1 MALDFTLS
9 EEHNLMRASVKQML
23 ARHEHQKKEWRE
35 MTHRDHKFN
44 YELWA
49 EFANIGLLGCLVP
62 EEYGGNDTGLLALTL
77 AFEDICALGF
87 SPSLML
93 VTAMDTACILK
104 NGSEEMKRRIVPD
117 VVAGKSILVFAVTEP
132 NAGSNTFRI
141 ETVARKQGDRYVMN
155 GQKIFIT
162 GVEVADYMLV
172 VARTTT
178 REEIERQGKPKSFGL
193 SLFLVDPK
201 TPGITKTPIPTVAT
215 EGVYQW
221 QLFFDNVEI
230 PAENIVGVEDQGALA
245 MFNSFNPERILV
257 GAICC
262 GMADLAITMA
272 VNYAKERRIF
282 RDTPIGAY
290 QGVQHPLAE
299 SKILLEAARLMTYRA
314 AWAFDAGMSP
324 ATVGSYANHAKLLA
338 ADVALKAVDASLETH
353 GGMGF
358 AEETGLAQLWNGA
371 RVLKTAPLNREMIL
385 NYVAEQDLGLPRS
398 Y

>member
-1 MALDFTLS
+1 MLS
-9 EEHNLMRASVKQML
+9 KYEHR
-23 ARHEHQKKEWRE
+23 KKEWRE

-44 YELWA
+44 YELWQ

-62 EEYGGNDTGLLALTL
+62 EEYGGNNTGLLALTL

-93 VTAMDTACILK
+93 VTCMDTACILK
-104 NGSEEMKRRIVPD
+104 NGTEEMKRRIVPG
-117 VVAGKSILVFAVTEP
+117 VVSGKTILVFAVTEP

-141 ETVARKQGDRYVMN
+141 ETVAKRDGDRYVMN

-178 REEIERQGKPKSFGL
+178 RDGGRAQAAEVASASRS
-193 SLFLVDPK
+193 SSS
-201 TPGITKTPIPTVAT
+201 TRSRRASTKTPIPTVAT

-230 PAENIVGVEDQGALA
+230 PAENLVGVEDQGVMA
-245 MFNSFNPERILV
+245 MFNSLNPERILV

-262 GMADLAITMA
+262 GMAEQAIDMA
-272 VNYAKERRIF
+272 VAYAKERRVF
-282 RDTPIGAY
+282 RTRPSAPTRAS
-290 QGVQHPLAE
+290 QHPLAE
-299 SKILLEAARLMTYRA
+299 AKIQLEAARLMTYRA
-314 AWAFDAGMSP
+314 AWAFDQNLEPGSRRQLRQPGQAARRRRRTQGRRRLARDARRHRLRRRDRPRP
-324 ATVGSYANHAKLLA
+324 A
-338 ADVALKAVDASLETH
+338 LERRPRP
-353 GGMGF
+353 
-358 AEETGLAQLWNGA
+358 EDRPAQPRDDPELRRRA
-371 RVLKTAPLNREMIL
+371 
-385 NYVAEQDLGLPRS
+385 DLGLPRS

>member
-1 MALDFTLS
+1 MDFDLTD
-9 EEHNLMRASVKQML
+9 EHQLMRTAVRQML
-23 ARHEHQKKEWRE
+23 AKHEHKKREWRE
-35 MTHRDHKFN
+35 MTHKHRQFN
-44 YELWA
+44 YELWG
-49 EFANIGLLGCLVP
+49 EFANLGLLGALVP
-62 EEYGGNDTGLLALTL
+62 EEYGGNDSGLVALTL
-77 AFEDICALGF
+77 AFEDITALGF

-93 VTAMDTACILK
+93 VTCMDTACILR
-104 NGSEEMKRRIVPD
+104 NGSDEMKRKFIPG
-117 VVAGKSILVFAVTEP
+117 VVSGKTILVFAVTEP

-141 ETVARKQGDRYVMN
+141 ETVARRDGDRYVLN

-178 REEIERQGKPKSFGL
+178 REEVEKRNLPKSHGL

-201 TPGITKTPIPTVAT
+201 SKGMTKTPIPTVAT
-215 EGVYQW
+215 EGVMQW
-221 QLFFDNVEI
+221 QLFFEDVEV
-230 PAENIVGVEDQGALA
+230 PAENIVGEEDNGVIA
-245 MFNSFNPERILV
+245 MFNSLNPERILV

-262 GMADLAITMA
+262 GMAQQAIDMA
-272 VNYAKERRIF
+272 VAYAKERRVF

-290 QGVQHPLAE
+290 QGVAHPLAE
-299 SKILLEAARLMTYRA
+299 AKIGLEAARLLTYRA
-314 AWAFDAGMSP
+314 AWAFDRGMNP
-324 ATVGSYANHAKLLA
+324 AVVGSYSNQAKLTA

-353 GGMGF
+353 GGIGF

>member
-1 MALDFTLS
+1 MPLDFQLA
-9 EEHNLMRASVKQML
+9 EEHQLLRNAVRQML

-44 YELWA
+44 YELWQ
-49 EFANIGLLGCLVP
+49 EFANIGLLGALVP
-62 EEYGGNDTGLLALTL
+62 EEYGGNNSGLLALTL
-77 AFEDICALGF
+77 GFEDICALGF

-104 NGSEEMKRRIVPD
+104 NGTDDMKRKIVPS
-117 VVAGKSILVFAVTEP
+117 VVEGKTILVFAITEP
-132 NAGSNTFRI
+132 DAGSNTFRI
-141 ETVARKQGDRYVMN
+141 QTVAKRDGDRYVMN

-178 REEIERQGKPKSFGL
+178 REEIDAKGLPKAFGL

-201 TPGITKTPIPTVAT
+201 TKGITKTPIPTVAT

-221 QLFFDNVEI
+221 HLFFEDVEI
-230 PAENIVGVEDQGALA
+230 PAENLVGTEDRGAMA
-245 MFNSFNPERILV
+245 MFTSLNPERILV

-262 GMADLAITMA
+262 GMAEQAINMA
-272 VNYAKERRIF
+272 VAYAKERRVF

-290 QGVQHPLAE
+290 QGVSHPLADA
-299 SKILLEAARLMTYRA
+299 KVQLEAAKLMTYRA
-314 AWAFDAGMSP
+314 AWAFDQGLP
-324 ATVGSYANHAKLLA
+324 PQTVGSYSNIAKMLA
-338 ADVALKAVDASLETH
+338 SDIALKAVDASLETH
-353 GGMGF
+353 GGIGF

-385 NYVAEQDLGLPRS
+385 NYIAEQELGLPRS

>member
-1 MALDFTLS
+1 
-9 EEHNLMRASVKQML
+9 
-23 ARHEHQKKEWRE
+23 
-35 MTHRDHKFN
+35 
-44 YELWA
+44 
-49 EFANIGLLGCLVP
+49 
-62 EEYGGNDTGLLALTL
+62 
-77 AFEDICALGF
+77 
-87 SPSLML
+87 
-93 VTAMDTACILK
+93 
-104 NGSEEMKRRIVPD
+104 
-117 VVAGKSILVFAVTEP
+117 
-132 NAGSNTFRI
+132 
-141 ETVARKQGDRYVMN
+141 MN

-178 REEIERQGKPKSFGL
+178 RDEIEQRGLPKSYGL

-201 TPGITKTPIPTVAT
+201 SKGIEKTPIPTVAT

-230 PAENIVGVEDQGALA
+230 PAENLVGEENNGVIA
-245 MFNSFNPERILV
+245 MFNSLNPERILV

-262 GMADLAITMA
+262 GMAEQAINMA
-272 VNYAKERRIF
+272 VAYAKDRRVF

-290 QGVQHPLAE
+290 QGVAHPLAE
-299 SKILLEAARLMTYRA
+299 SKIMLEAAKLLTYRA
-314 AWAFDAGMSP
+314 AWAFDEGMNP
-324 ATVGSYANHAKLLA
+324 AIVGSYSNQAKLVA

-353 GGMGF
+353 GGIGF
-358 AEETGLAQLWNGA
+358 AEETGLANLWNGA

>member
-9 EEHNLMRASVKQML
+9 DEHNLMRASVKQML

-178 REEIERQGKPKSFGL
+178 REEIEQQGKPKSFGL

-299 SKILLEAARLMTYRA
+299 SKIMLEAARLMTYRA

>member
-1 MALDFTLS
+1 MSLDFELS
-9 EEHNLMRASVKQML
+9 EEHQLMRTAVKQML
-23 ARHEHQKKEWRE
+23 AKHEHKKREWRE
-35 MTHRDHKFN
+35 MTHVRKEFN

-49 EFANIGLLGCLVP
+49 EFANIGLLGALVP

-77 AFEDICALGF
+77 AFEDITALGF

-93 VTAMDTACILK
+93 VTCMDTACILR
-104 NGSEEMKRRIVPD
+104 NGTDEMKRRVIPG
-117 VVAGKSILVFAVTEP
+117 VVEGKTILVFAVTEP

-141 ETVARKQGDRYVMN
+141 ETVARRDGDRYVMN

-178 REEIERQGKPKSFGL
+178 ADECVQQGKPKSYGL
-193 SLFLVDPK
+193 SLFLVDPRSK
-201 TPGITKTPIPTVAT
+201 GITKTPIPTVAT

-221 QLFFDNVEI
+221 QLFFEDVEI
-230 PAENIVGVEDQGALA
+230 PAENLVGVENEGVIA
-245 MFNSFNPERILV
+245 MFNSLNPERILV
-257 GAICC
+257 GAICA
-262 GMADLAITMA
+262 GMAEQAITMA
-272 VNYAKERRIF
+272 VKYAKERRVF
-282 RDTPIGAY
+282 KDTPIGAY
-290 QGVQHPLAE
+290 QGVSHPLAE
-299 SKILLEAARLMTYRA
+299 SKILLEAARLLTYRA
-314 AWAFDAGMSP
+314 AWAFDQKMNP
-324 ATVGSYANHAKLLA
+324 AIVGSYANHAKLLA
-338 ADVALKAVDASLETH
+338 ADVALKAVDASIETH

-358 AEETGLAQLWNGA
+358 AEETGLANLWNGA

>member
-1 MALDFTLS
+1 MNFSFS

-23 ARHEHQKKEWRE
+23 SKFEHRKKEWRE
-35 MTHRDHKFN
+35 MTHRDHRFN
-44 YELWA
+44 YELWQ
-49 EFANIGLLGCLVP
+49 EFADLGLFGCLVP
-62 EEYGGNDTGLLALTL
+62 EEYGGNNTGLLALTL

-93 VTAMDTACILK
+93 VTCMDTACILK
-104 NGSEEMKRRIVPD
+104 NGSEEMKRRIVPG
-117 VVAGKSILVFAVTEP
+117 VLSGKTILVFAVTEP

-141 ETVARKQGDRYVMN
+141 ETVAKRNGDSYVMN

-178 REEIERQGKPKSFGL
+178 RDEVEQRGLPKSHGL
-193 SLFLVDPK
+193 SLFLVDPRSK
-201 TPGITKTPIPTVAT
+201 GVTKTPIPTVAT

-221 QLFFDNVEI
+221 QLFFEDVEI
-230 PAENIVGVEDQGALA
+230 PAENLVGVEDQGAMG
-245 MFNSFNPERILV
+245 MFTSLNPERILV

-262 GMADLAITMA
+262 GMAEQAIGMA
-272 VNYAKERRIF
+272 VRYAKERRVF

-290 QGVQHPLAE
+290 QAVAHPLAE
-299 SKILLEAARLMTYRA
+299 SKIMLEAARLMTYRA
-314 AWAFDAGMSP
+314 AWAFDQGLDP
-324 ATVGSYANHAKLLA
+324 GVVGSYANQAKLLA

-353 GGMGF
+353 GGIGF

-385 NYVAEQDLGLPRS
+385 NYVSEQDLGLPRS

>member
-1 MALDFTLS
+1 MDFQLS
-9 EEHNLMRASVKQML
+9 EEHQLLRHAVRQML
-23 ARHEHQKKEWRE
+23 AKHEHRKREWRE
-35 MTHRDHKFN
+35 MTHVHKKFN
-44 YELWA
+44 YELWQ
-49 EFANIGLLGCLVP
+49 EFADIGLLGALVP
-62 EEYGGNDTGLLALTL
+62 EEYGGTNTGLLALTL
-77 AFEDICALGF
+77 AFEDITALGF

-104 NGSEEMKRRIVPD
+104 NGSEEMKRKVVPG
-117 VVAGKSILVFAVTEP
+117 VVAGKTILVFAVTEP
-132 NAGSNTFRI
+132 DAGSNTFRI
-141 ETVARKQGDRYVMN
+141 QTVARREGDRYIMN

-178 REEIERQGKPKSFGL
+178 REEVEKRGLPKAYGL

-201 TPGITKTPIPTVAT
+201 TKGIEKTPIPTVAT

-221 QLFFDNVEI
+221 QLFFNDVEV
-230 PAENIVGVEDQGALA
+230 PAENLVGTEDQGVMA
-245 MFNSFNPERILV
+245 MFNSLNPERILV

-262 GMADLAITMA
+262 GMAQQAIDMA
-272 VNYAKERRIF
+272 VNYAKERKVF

-290 QGVQHPLAE
+290 QGVAHPLAE
-299 SKILLEAARLMTYRA
+299 SKIMLEAARLLTYRA
-314 AWAFDAGMSP
+314 AWAFDQGMDP
-324 ATVGSYANHAKLLA
+324 GVIGSYSNHAKLLA

-358 AEETGLAQLWNGA
+358 AEETGLANLWNGA

>member
-1 MALDFTLS
+1 MDFQLS
-9 EEHNLMRASVKQML
+9 EEHQMMRQSVKQML
-23 ARHEHQKKEWRE
+23 AKYEHRKKEWRE

-44 YELWA
+44 YELWNLFA
-49 EFANIGLLGCLVP
+49 ELGLFGCLVP

-77 AFEDICALGF
+77 AFEDICAMGF

-93 VTAMDTACILK
+93 VTCMDTACILR
-104 NGSEEMKRRIVPD
+104 NGSEDMKRRIVPG
-117 VVAGKSILVFAVTEP
+117 VLSGKTILVFAVTEP
-132 NAGSNTFRI
+132 DAGSNTFRI
-141 ETVARKQGDRYVMN
+141 QTVAKRDGDRYVMN

-178 REEIERQGKPKSFGL
+178 RDELEQKKLPKSYGL

-201 TPGITKTPIPTVAT
+201 SPGISKTPIPTVAT

-221 QLFFDNVEI
+221 QLFFDNVEV
-230 PAENIVGVEDQGALA
+230 PAENLVGVEDQGVMA
-245 MFNSFNPERILV
+245 MFNSLNPERILV
-257 GAICC
+257 GAICT
-262 GMADLAITMA
+262 GMATNAINMA
-272 VNYAKERRIF
+272 VEYASNRKVF

-290 QGVQHPLAE
+290 QGVAHPLAE
-299 SKILLEAARLMTYRA
+299 AKIYLESAKMATYRA
-314 AWAFDAGMSP
+314 AWAFDQKMDP
-324 ATVGSYANHAKLLA
+324 AIVGSYANHAKLLA
-338 ADVALKAVDASLETH
+338 SDVALKAVDAALETH
-353 GGMGF
+353 GGIGF

>member
-1 MALDFTLS
+1 MDFQLS
-9 EEHNLMRASVKQML
+9 EEHQLLRHAVRQML
-23 ARHEHQKKEWRE
+23 AKHEHRKREWRE
-35 MTHRDHKFN
+35 MTHVHKKFN
-44 YELWA
+44 YELWQ
-49 EFANIGLLGCLVP
+49 EFADIGLLGALVP
-62 EEYGGNDTGLLALTL
+62 EEYGGTDTGLLALTL
-77 AFEDICALGF
+77 AFEDITALGF

-104 NGSEEMKRRIVPD
+104 NGSEEMKRKIVPD
-117 VVAGKSILVFAVTEP
+117 VVAGKTILVFAVTEP
-132 NAGSNTFRI
+132 DAGSNTFRI
-141 ETVARKQGDRYVMN
+141 QTVARREGDRYIMN

-162 GVEVADYMLV
+162 GVEVADYVLV

-178 REEIERQGKPKSFGL
+178 REDVEKRGLPKAFGL

-201 TPGITKTPIPTVAT
+201 TKGIEKTPIPTVAT

-221 QLFFDNVEI
+221 QLFFNDVEV
-230 PAENIVGVEDQGALA
+230 PAENLVGTEDQGVMA
-245 MFNSFNPERILV
+245 MFNSLNPERILV

-262 GMADLAITMA
+262 GMAQQAIDMA
-272 VNYAKERRIF
+272 VSYAKERKVF

-290 QGVQHPLAE
+290 QGVAHPLAE
-299 SKILLEAARLMTYRA
+299 AKIMLEAARLLTYRA
-314 AWAFDAGMSP
+314 AWAFDQGMDP
-324 ATVGSYANHAKLLA
+324 GVIGSYSNHAKLLA

-358 AEETGLAQLWNGA
+358 AEETGLANLWNGA

>member
-1 MALDFTLS
+1 MDFNIS
-9 EEHNLMRASVKQML
+9 EEHQLLRHAVRQML
-23 ARHEHQKKEWRE
+23 AKHEHKKREWRE
-35 MTHRDHKFN
+35 MTHVHKKFN
-44 YELWA
+44 YELWQ
-49 EFANIGLLGCLVP
+49 EFADIGLLGALVP
-62 EEYGGNDTGLLALTL
+62 EEYGGTDTGLLALTL
-77 AFEDICALGF
+77 AFEDITALGF

-104 NGSEEMKRRIVPD
+104 NGSEEMKRKIVPD

-132 NAGSNTFRI
+132 DAGSNTFRI
-141 ETVARKQGDRYVMN
+141 QTVAKREGDRYVMN

-178 REEIERQGKPKSFGL
+178 REEVEKRGLPKAFGL

-201 TPGITKTPIPTVAT
+201 TKGIEKTPIPTVAT

-221 QLFFDNVEI
+221 QLFFNDVEI
-230 PAENIVGVEDQGALA
+230 PAENMVGTEDQGVMA
-245 MFNSFNPERILV
+245 MFNSLNPERILV

-262 GMADLAITMA
+262 GMAQQALGMA
-272 VNYAKERRIF
+272 VDYAKQRKVF

-290 QGVQHPLAE
+290 QGVAHPLAE
-299 SKILLEAARLMTYRA
+299 SKIMLEAARLLTYKA
-314 AWAFDAGMSP
+314 AWAFDQGMDP
-324 ATVGSYANHAKLLA
+324 GVIGSYSNHAKLLA
-338 ADVALKAVDASLETH
+338 ADVALQAVDASLETH
-353 GGMGF
+353 GGLGF
-358 AEETGLAQLWNGA
+358 AEETGLANLWNGA

>member
-1 MALDFTLS
+1 MDFNLAD
-9 EEHNLMRASVKQML
+9 EHQMLRNAVKQML
-23 ARHEHQKKEWRE
+23 AKHEHRKKEWRE
-35 MTHRDHKFN
+35 MTHVHKQFN

-49 EFANIGLLGCLVP
+49 EFANIGLLGALVP
-62 EEYGGNDTGLLALTL
+62 EQYGGTDTGLTALTL
-77 AFEDICALGF
+77 AFEDITALGF

-93 VTAMDTACILK
+93 VTCMDTACILR
-104 NGSEEMKRRIVPD
+104 NGSEEMKQRIIPG
-117 VVAGKSILVFAVTEP
+117 VVEGKTILVFAVTEP

-141 ETVARKQGDRYVMN
+141 ETVARRNGDRYVMN

-178 REEIERQGKPKSFGL
+178 AEECEQQGKPKSFGL

-201 TPGITKTPIPTVAT
+201 TKGITKTPIPTVAT

-230 PAENIVGVEDQGALA
+230 PAENLVGVEDQGVMA
-245 MFNSFNPERILV
+245 MFNSLNPERILV

-262 GMADLAITMA
+262 GMAEQAITMA
-272 VNYAKERRIF
+272 VNYAKDRRVF
-282 RDTPIGAY
+282 KDTPIGAY

-299 SKILLEAARLMTYRA
+299 AKIQLEAAKLMTYKA
-314 AWAFDAGMSP
+314 AWAFDQGMNP
-324 ATVGSYANHAKLLA
+324 AIVGSYANHAKLLA
-338 ADVALKAVDASLETH
+338 SDVALKAVDASLETH

-358 AEETGLAQLWNGA
+358 AEETGLSQLWNGA

>member
-1 MALDFTLS
+1 MDFALSD
-9 EEHNLMRASVKQML
+9 EHNMMRQSVKQML
-23 ARHEHQKKEWRE
+23 SKYEHRKKEWRE

-44 YELWA
+44 YELWN
-49 EFANIGLLGCLVP
+49 EFANLGLFGCLVP
-62 EEYGGNDTGLLALTL
+62 EEYGGNNTGLLALTL
-77 AFEDICALGF
+77 AFEDITTLGF

-93 VTAMDTACILK
+93 VTCMDTACILR
-104 NGSEEMKRRIVPD
+104 NGSDEMKQRIIPG
-117 VVAGKSILVFAVTEP
+117 VVSGKTILVFAVTEP
-132 NAGSNTFRI
+132 NAGSNTFRL
-141 ETVARKQGDRYVMN
+141 ETVAKREGDRYVMN

-178 REEIERQGKPKSFGL
+178 AEECEQQGKPKSFGL

-201 TPGITKTPIPTVAT
+201 TKGISKTPIPTVAT

-221 QLFFDNVEI
+221 QVFFDNVEI
-230 PAENIVGVEDQGALA
+230 PAENLVGIEDNGVVA
-245 MFNSFNPERILV
+245 MFNSLNPERILV
-257 GAICC
+257 GAICS
-262 GMADLAITMA
+262 GMAQQAIDMA
-272 VNYAKERRIF
+272 VAYAKERRVF
-282 RDTPIGAY
+282 KNTPIGAY
-290 QGVQHPLAE
+290 QSVAHPLAE
-299 SKILLEAARLMTYRA
+299 SKILLEAARLLTYRA
-314 AWAFDAGMSP
+314 AWAFDQGLNP
-324 ATVGSYANHAKLLA
+324 AIVGSYANQAKLLA

-353 GGMGF
+353 GGIGF

>member
-1 MALDFTLS
+1 MPLDFVLS
-9 EEHNLMRASVKQML
+9 EEHEMLRASVKQML
-23 ARHEHQKKEWRE
+23 AKHEHQKRAWRE

-49 EFANIGLLGCLVP
+49 EFADLGLLGCLVP
-62 EEYGGNDTGLLALTL
+62 EEYGGTNSGLVALTL
-77 AFEDICALGF
+77 AFEDITALGF

-93 VTAMDTACILK
+93 VTCMDTACILR
-104 NGSEEMKRRIVPD
+104 NGSDEMKRRIIPG
-117 VVAGKSILVFAVTEP
+117 VVEGKTILVFAVTEP

-141 ETVARKQGDRYVMN
+141 ETVAKREGDRYVMN

-178 REEIERQGKPKSFGL
+178 REELEAKSLPKSYGL
-193 SLFLVDPK
+193 SLFLVDPMTK
-201 TPGITKTPIPTVAT
+201 GIEKTPIPTVAT

-230 PAENIVGVEDQGALA
+230 PAENLIGIEDQGAIA
-245 MFNSFNPERILV
+245 MFNSLNPERILV

-262 GMADLAITMA
+262 GMAEQAIGMA
-272 VNYAKERRIF
+272 VNYAKERRVF

-290 QGVQHPLAE
+290 QGVAHPLAE
-299 SKILLEAARLMTYRA
+299 AKIQLEAAKLMTYRA
-314 AWAFDAGMSP
+314 AWAFDAGLDP
-324 ATVGSYANHAKLLA
+324 GTVGSYANHAKLLA

-353 GGMGF
+353 GGIGF

>member
-1 MALDFTLS
+1 MDFVIS
-9 EEHNLMRASVKQML
+9 EEHQMMRTAVKQML
-23 ARHEHQKKEWRE
+23 AKHEHRKREWRE

-49 EFANIGLLGCLVP
+49 EFASLGLLGCLVP
-62 EEYGGNDTGLLALTL
+62 EEYGGNNTGLVALTL
-77 AFEDICALGF
+77 AFEDITALGF

-93 VTAMDTACILK
+93 VTCMDTACILK
-104 NGSEEMKRRIVPD
+104 NGSDEMKRRIIPD
-117 VVAGKSILVFAVTEP
+117 VVAGTKILVFAVTEP
-132 NAGSNTFRI
+132 NAGSNTFRT
-141 ETVARKQGDRYVMN
+141 ETLARKHGDRYVMN

-178 REEIERQGKPKSFGL
+178 LEECQQQGKPKSHGL

-201 TPGITKTPIPTVAT
+201 TPGLTKTPIPTVAT

-230 PAENIVGVEDQGALA
+230 PAENLVGVEDQGVLA
-245 MFNSFNPERILV
+245 MFNSLNPERILV

-262 GMADLAITMA
+262 GMAEQAITMA
-272 VNYAKERRIF
+272 VNYAKGRRVF
-282 RDTPIGAY
+282 KDTPIGAY
-290 QGVQHPLAE
+290 QGVAHPLAE
-299 SKILLEAARLMTYRA
+299 AKIMLEAAKLMTYRA
-314 AWAFDAGMSP
+314 AWAFDQGMNP
-324 ATVGSYANHAKLLA
+324 AIVGSYANQAKLLA

-358 AEETGLAQLWNGA
+358 AEETGLSQLWNGA

-385 NYVAEQDLGLPRS
+385 NYVAEQELGLPRS

>member
-1 MALDFTLS
+1 MNFQLT
-9 EEHNLMRASVKQML
+9 EEHELVRQSVRQML
-23 ARHEHQKKEWRE
+23 AKHEHRKREWRE

-49 EFANIGLLGCLVP
+49 EFANLGLLGALVP
-62 EEYGGNDTGLLALTL
+62 EEYGGTDSGLVALTL
-77 AFEDICALGF
+77 AFEEICARGF

-93 VTAMDTACILK
+93 VTCMDTACILR
-104 NGSEEMKRRIVPD
+104 NGSDDMKRRIIPG
-117 VVAGKSILVFAVTEP
+117 VVEGKTILVFAVTEP

-141 ETVARKQGDRYVMN
+141 ETVARREGDRYVMN

-178 REEIERQGKPKSFGL
+178 REEIEAKGLPKSYGL

-201 TPGITKTPIPTVAT
+201 TKGIDKTPIPTVAT

-230 PAENIVGVEDQGALA
+230 PAENLVGTEDQGVMA
-245 MFNSFNPERILV
+245 MFNSLNPERILV

-262 GMADLAITMA
+262 GMAEQAINMA
-272 VNYAKERRIF
+272 VAYAKERRVF

-290 QGVQHPLAE
+290 QGVAHPLAE
-299 SKILLEAARLMTYRA
+299 AQIELEAARLMTYRA
-314 AWAFDAGMSP
+314 AWAFDAGLDP
-324 ATVGSYANHAKLLA
+324 ATVGSYANQAKLLA

-353 GGMGF
+353 GGIGF

>member
-1 MALDFTLS
+1 MDFVLS
-9 EEHNLMRASVKQML
+9 EEHKMLRTSVKQML
-23 ARHEHQKKEWRE
+23 AKYEHRKKEWRE

-49 EFANIGLLGCLVP
+49 EFANLGLLGCLVP

-93 VTAMDTACILK
+93 VTCMDTACILK
-104 NGSEEMKRRIVPD
+104 NGSEEMKRRIVPG
-117 VVAGKSILVFAVTEP
+117 VVAGKTILVFAVTEP

-141 ETVARKQGDRYVMN
+141 ETVARRQGDRYVLN

-178 REEIERQGKPKSFGL
+178 LDECKDQGKPKSHGL

-201 TPGITKTPIPTVAT
+201 SPGMTKTPIPTVAT
-215 EGVYQW
+215 EGVFQW

-230 PAENIVGVEDQGALA
+230 PAENLVGEEDNGVMA
-245 MFNSFNPERILV
+245 MFTSLNPERILV
-257 GAICC
+257 GGICA
-262 GMADLAITMA
+262 GMAEQAIQKA
-272 VNYAKERRIF
+272 VAYAKQRVVFGERA
-282 RDTPIGAY
+282 IGSY
-290 QGVQHPLAE
+290 QSIAHPLAE
-299 SKILLEAARLMTYRA
+299 AQIGLEAVRLMTYRA
-314 AWAFDAGMSP
+314 AWAFDQNLNPGI
-324 ATVGSYANHAKLLA
+324 VGSYANQAKLLA
-338 ADVALKAVDASLETH
+338 ADLAIKAIDAAIETH

-358 AEETGLAQLWNGA
+358 AEETGLGQMWSGA
-371 RVLKTAPLNREMIL
+371 RVLKTAPLSREMIL
-385 NYVAEQDLGLPRS
+385 NYVSEQDLGLPRS

>member
-1 MALDFTLS
+1 MDFQLS
-9 EEHNLMRASVKQML
+9 EEHQMMRNSVRQML
-23 ARHEHQKKEWRE
+23 SKYEHKKREWRE

-44 YELWA
+44 YELWG
-49 EFANIGLLGCLVP
+49 EFANMGLLGCLVP
-62 EEYGGNDTGLLALTL
+62 EEYGGTDTGLLALTL
-77 AFEDICALGF
+77 AFEDVCALGF

-93 VTAMDTACILK
+93 VTCMDTACILR
-104 NGSEEMKRRIVPD
+104 NGSDEMKQRIIPG
-117 VVAGKSILVFAVTEP
+117 VVEGKRILVFAVTEP

-141 ETVARKQGDRYVMN
+141 ETTAKRDGDRYVMN

-178 REEIERQGKPKSFGL
+178 LEECQQQGKPKSFGL

-201 TPGITKTPIPTVAT
+201 SKGIEKTPIPTVAT

-230 PAENIVGVEDQGALA
+230 PAENLVGVEDNGVMA
-245 MFNSFNPERILV
+245 MFNSLNPERILV

-262 GMADLAITMA
+262 GMAEQAIGMA
-272 VNYAKERRIF
+272 VNYAKDRRVF
-282 RDTPIGAY
+282 KDTPIGAY
-290 QGVQHPLAE
+290 QGVSHPLAE
-299 SKILLEAARLMTYRA
+299 AKIELEAAKLMTYRA
-314 AWAFDAGMSP
+314 AWAFDQQMNP
-324 ATVGSYANHAKLLA
+324 AIVGSYANHAKLLA

-353 GGMGF
+353 GGIGF

>member
-1 MALDFTLS
+1 MDFQLS
-9 EEHNLMRASVKQML
+9 EEHNMMRASVKQML
-23 ARHEHQKKEWRE
+23 SKYEHRKKEWRE

-44 YELWA
+44 YELWN
-49 EFANIGLLGCLVP
+49 EFANLGLFGCLVP
-62 EEYGGNDTGLLALTL
+62 EEYGGNNTGLLALTL

-93 VTAMDTACILK
+93 VTCMDTACILK
-104 NGSEEMKRRIVPD
+104 NGSEEMKRRIVPG
-117 VVAGKSILVFAVTEP
+117 VLSGKSILVFAVTEP

-141 ETVARKQGDRYVMN
+141 ETVAKRNGDSYVMN

-178 REEIERQGKPKSFGL
+178 RDEVVEKNLPKSHGL

-201 TPGITKTPIPTVAT
+201 SNGITKTPIPTVAT

-230 PAENIVGVEDQGALA
+230 PAENLVGVEDQGAMA
-245 MFNSFNPERILV
+245 MFNSLNPERILV
-257 GAICC
+257 GGICC
-262 GMADLAITMA
+262 GMAEQAIGMA
-272 VNYAKERRIF
+272 VNYAKDRRIF

-299 SKILLEAARLMTYRA
+299 AKIHLEAARLMTYRA
-314 AWAFDAGMSP
+314 AWAFDQNLNPGM
-324 ATVGSYANHAKLLA
+324 VGNYANQAKLLA
-338 ADVALKAVDASLETH
+338 ADVALEAVDASLETH
-353 GGMGF
+353 GGIGF